1 MANRILTDSSSDYAS
16 IGRYKFIR
24 YFIYAFFVIFLLR
37 LAQLQLI
44 QGDKYKLV
52 SEAQA
57 IKRVRV
63 EPYRGNIFDR
73 NGELIVQNEP
83 SFSITLTP
91 YSFKKYAMPLLSS
104 ILQMDSSSIYKIV
117 GRYIVYS
124 RFNPIKIARDVEFDK
139 ISLVEEYSDYLPGIE
154 VNIKSKRSY
163 QFEA

>member
-1 MANRILTDSSSDYAS
+1 MAYRLINDIASDYPS
-16 IGRYKFIR
+16 NGRYKFIR
-24 YFIYAFFVIFLLR
+24 YFIYAFCMIFLLR

-63 EPYRGNIFDR
+63 EPFRGNIYDR
-73 NGELIVQNEP
+73 NNELIVHNEP

-104 ILQMDSSSIYKIV
+104 ILQMDSASIYKIV
-117 GRYIVYS
+117 DRYIIYS
-124 RFNPIKIARDVEFDK
+124 RFNPIKILRDADFDK
-139 ISLVEEYSDYLPGIE
+139 IY
-154 VNIKSKRSY
+154 N
-163 QFEA
+163 